1 CLLIYAHENCL
12 HHGHPSFSLIPSTTL
27 FRSEHRVQFDGTT
40 FTITLI
46 THRPAGAMCTMAL
59 EPFTRTV
66 PLDVE
71 GLAPGEYAVCAGD
84 LDRKGTRLNS
94 SHVKISYAVFYLKKH
109 ALFT

>member
-40 FTITLI
+40 FTITLL

-71 GLAPGEYAVCAGD
+71 GLEPGEYTVRAGD
-84 LDRKGTRLNS
+84 QTASFRLGGPPPDEGQAAPTDS
-94 SHVKISYAVFYLKKH
+94 SRSEEH
-109 ALFT
+109 T